1 MKRATALAICPHL
14 HDPCCARYAQE
25 NHALQAIAAWAQRFT
40 PNVAL
45 VAPCEESDADLA
57 SGVLLEISGSV
68 KLFNGAQAAS
78 SSNLRAGLALAGTCG
93 PTRARAGA
101 ARGVDAGACCDA

>member
-1 MKRATALAICPHL
+1 MIKLRT
-14 HDPCCARYAQE
+14 YAQE

-57 SGVLLEISGSV
+57 SGLLLEISGSV
-68 KLFNGAQAAS
+68 KLFNGHTSIVKQSARRSCTAGPCGAAG
-78 SSNLRAGLALAGTCG
+78 AG
-93 PTRARAGA
+93 AGA
-101 ARGVDAGACCDA
+101 AGGMDAGACGT